1 MTYATQVDK
10 SHYGG
15 LAYRSSERWNSYY
28 HQLALVRAI
37 APATL
42 LEVGVGEGVVAR
54 QLGTE
59 GISVATLDI
68 AEDLKPDIVGS
79 VTDIPKE
86 NNSFDAVLAAE
97 ILEHIDFADVP
108 QALSELARVA
118 RTHVV
123 ISIPHPGYVFSIS
136 FKLPLLPKID
146 LLAQVPFF
154 WKEHVF
160 NGEHYWELGK
170 KGYPI
175 SRFIAAAKDAGLHLV
190 SYNKY
195 ADDPGHRFFVFKK

>member
-1 MTYATQVDK
+1 MTYATQVNK
-10 SHYGG
+10 SHYSG

-37 APATL
+37 APTTL

-54 QLGTE
+54 QLSAE
-59 GISVATLDI
+59 GVHVTTLDI
-68 AEDLKPDIVGS
+68 AEDLGPDIVGS

-86 NNSFDAVLAAE
+86 SNSFDAVLAAE

-108 QALSELARVA
+108 QALRELARVV
-118 RTHVV
+118 RTHVI
-123 ISIPHPGYVFSIS
+123 ISIPHPGYVFSLS

-154 WKEHVF
+154 WKTHVF

-170 KGYPI
+170 KGYPV
-175 SRFIAAAKDAGLHLV
+175 SRFVAVAKDAGLQLV
-190 SYNKY
+190 SYSKY